1 MSIKL
6 RAFLYALGIFVAIGV
21 GSVATVQ
28 ILNMIP
34 EAYYLPIFVVVVI
47 ALLFNLVYSICK
59 ATLEYQEKLQQIA
72 NKK

>member
-1 MSIKL
+1 MSIKV

-21 GSVATVQ
+21 GSVAAVQ

-34 EAYYLPIFVVVVI
+34 EAYYLPLFVVVVT
-47 ALLFNLVYSICK
+47 ALIFNLVYSICK
-59 ATLEYQEKLQQIA
+59 ATLEYKEKLQQIA